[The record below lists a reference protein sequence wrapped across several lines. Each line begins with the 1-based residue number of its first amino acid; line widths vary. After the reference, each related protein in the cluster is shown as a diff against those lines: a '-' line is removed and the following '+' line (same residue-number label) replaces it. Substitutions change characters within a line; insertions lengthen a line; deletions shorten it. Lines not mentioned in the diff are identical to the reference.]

1 VAAPARDRSRL
12 RAFQA
17 LRERDFRLLFL
28 GQVVSLVGDAAFL
41 TALGWRTFSL
51 SGSSALGAVLVCES
65 VAVLA
70 SVLLGGALADR
81 FSRRLMMIVSD
92 GIRFVAVAGLALVD
106 ASGHLTVGWIAVF
119 AIVVGLGD
127 GLFYP
132 AFGGMVPLVVDQ
144 PMIAS
149 ANSVIGIARWGSI
162 LVGPALAGLLYAPAG
177 SATVF
182 AVDAATF
189 VVSATLVW
197 RTRPR
202 LVEQVADDGQGTWG
216 GIVSGW
222 RYVRSEA
229 WLWVTI
235 GLFALVLMLQFAPQQ
250 VLLPKMVDE
259 QWGRGVGAYALL
271 TTLLGVGT
279 VAGTLLFGHMQPRRR
294 RGVVCYAAFVLNSLL
309 LAAFALSPWYELAGA
324 FAIARGVC
332 IGFAVGIWET
342 MLMELVPGHLLSRV
356 VSLDYFGSFG
366 LMPVGLALSALVAGA
381 APPDVLIAAGAT
393 ISAVLTALPLTRPWL
408 RALD

>member
-1 VAAPARDRSRL
+1 VAASVRDRSRL
-12 RAFQA
+12 RAFEA

-28 GQVVSLVGDAAFL
+28 GQVVSLVGDAAFV

-51 SGSSALGAVLVCES
+51 SGSRALGAVLVCQS
-65 VAVLA
+65 IAVLA
-70 SVLLGGALADR
+70 SVLIGGALADR
-81 FSRRLMMIVSD
+81 FSRRVMMVVSD
-92 GIRFVAVAGLALVD
+92 AIRFVAVGGLALVD
-106 ASGHLTVGWIAVF
+106 ASGHLTIGWIVVF

-162 LVGPALAGLLYAPAG
+162 LLGPALAGLLYAPAG
-177 SATVF
+177 SAAVF
-182 AVDAATF
+182 AVDAASF

-197 RTRPR
+197 KTRPR
-202 LVEQVADDGQGTWG
+202 AVEREVEGEGTLR
-216 GIVSGW
+216 GIASGW
-222 RYVRSEA
+222 RYVRSEP

-259 QWGRGVGAYALL
+259 RWDRGVGSYALL
-271 TTLLGVGT
+271 TALLGVGT
-279 VAGTLLFGHMQPRRR
+279 VVGTLLFGQVQPRRR
-294 RGVVCYAAFVLNSLL
+294 RGVVCYAVFVVNSLL
-309 LAAFALSPWYELAGA
+309 LAGFALSPWYALAGGLSM
-324 FAIARGVC
+324 ARGVC
-332 IGFAVGIWET
+332 IGFGVAVWET

-366 LMPVGLALSALVAGA
+366 LMPLGLAVSALVSGI
-381 APPDVLIAAGAT
+381 APPEVLIAAGAS

-408 RALD
+408 RAID

>member
-1 VAAPARDRSRL
+1 VAATVRDRSRL
-12 RAFQA
+12 RAFEA

-28 GQVVSLVGDAAFL
+28 GQVVSLVGDAAFV

-51 SGSSALGAVLVCES
+51 SGSRALGAVLVCQS
-65 VAVLA
+65 IAVLA
-70 SVLLGGALADR
+70 SVLIGGALADR
-81 FSRRLMMIVSD
+81 FSRRLMMVVSD
-92 GIRFVAVAGLALVD
+92 AIRFVAVGGLALVD

-149 ANSVIGIARWGSI
+149 ANSVIGVARWGSI
-162 LVGPALAGLLYAPAG
+162 LLGPALAGLLYAPTG

-182 AVDAATF
+182 AVDAASF

-197 RTRPR
+197 KTRPR
-202 LVEQVADDGQGTWG
+202 AVEREDEGESTLR

-222 RYVRSEA
+222 RYVRSEP

-250 VLLPKMVDE
+250 VLMPKMVDE
-259 QWGRGVGAYALL
+259 RWDRGVGSYALL
-271 TTLLGVGT
+271 TALLGVGT
-279 VAGTLLFGHMQPRRR
+279 VVGTLLFGQVQPRRR
-294 RGVVCYAAFVLNSLL
+294 RGVVCYAVFVVNSLL
-309 LAAFALSPWYELAGA
+309 LAGFALSPWFALAGGLSM
-324 FAIARGVC
+324 ARGVC
-332 IGFAVGIWET
+332 IGFGVAVWET

-366 LMPVGLALSALVAGA
+366 LMPLGLAVSALVSGI
-381 APPDVLIAAGAT
+381 APPEVLLAAGES
-393 ISAVLTALPLTRPWL
+393 ISAVLTALPLSRPWL
-408 RALD
+408 RAID

>member
-1 VAAPARDRSRL
+1 M
-12 RAFQA
+12 RAFEA

-28 GQVVSLVGDAAFL
+28 GQTVSLVGDAAFL

-51 SGSSALGAVLVCES
+51 AGSAALGVVLVCQS

-70 SVLLGGALADR
+70 SVLVGGALADR

-92 GIRFVAVAGLALVD
+92 AIRFAAVGGLALVD
-106 ASGHLTVGWIAVF
+106 ASGHLSLGWIVAF

-127 GLFYP
+127 GFFYP
-132 AFGGMVPLVVDQ
+132 AFGGMVPLVVDKT
-144 PMIAS
+144 MIAS
-149 ANSVIGIARWGSI
+149 ANSVIGVARWGSI
-162 LVGPALAGLLYAPAG
+162 LLGPALAGLLYAPAG

-182 AVDAATF
+182 AVDAASF

-202 LVEQVADDGQGTWG
+202 LVEQVEGENEGTLG
-216 GIVSGW
+216 GIVSGA
-222 RYVRSEA
+222 RYVRA
-229 WLWVTI
+229 VPWLWVTI

-250 VLLPKMVDE
+250 VLLPKMVHE
-259 QWGRGVGAYALL
+259 QWNRGVGSYALL

-279 VAGTLLFGHMQPRRR
+279 VAGTLLFGQVQPRRR
-294 RGVVCYAAFVLNSLL
+294 RGVVCYVAFVLNSAL
-309 LAAFALSPWYELAGA
+309 LAGFALSPWYELAGA
-324 FAIARGVC
+324 LAMARGVC
-332 IGFAVGIWET
+332 IGFGVAVWET

-366 LMPVGLALSALVAGA
+366 LMPVGLALSALVSGV
-381 APPDVLIAAGAT
+381 APPEVLIAAGAA
-393 ISAVLTALPLTRPWL
+393 ISAVLTSLPLTRPWL
-408 RALD
+408 RAID